1 MRKEIKEINLDEELK
16 NINKNFTSNKTKHA
30 EAEKKLTDLTKKSCT
45 TIRKTM
51 HF

>member
-1 MRKEIKEINLDEELK
+1 MRKEIKEINLDEEL
-16 NINKNFTSNKTKHA
+16 KNFTSNKTKHA